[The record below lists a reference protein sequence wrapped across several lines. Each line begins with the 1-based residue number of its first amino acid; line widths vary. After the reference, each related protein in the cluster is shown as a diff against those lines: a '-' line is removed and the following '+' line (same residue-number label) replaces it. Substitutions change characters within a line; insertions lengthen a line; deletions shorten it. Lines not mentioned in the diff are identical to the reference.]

1 MNLFLDTSAIIK
13 LYHQEVGTE
22 KFSKYLSDIKGD
34 LFLTTSDLTKLELH
48 STLLKRSRMKEISN
62 KNLVQ
67 LFRLLEKDFQNFNI
81 VVINQVIKDI
91 AIQLLDSIGLKY
103 GLRTLDSL
111 QLASSLYSN
120 NYFKIDYF
128 VSSDKKLLNIAKE
141 YFPIINPEKL

>member
-1 MNLFLDTSAIIK
+1 
-13 LYHQEVGTE
+13 
-22 KFSKYLSDIKGD
+22 
-34 LFLTTSDLTKLELH
+34 
-48 STLLKRSRMKEISN
+48 MKEISN
-62 KNLVQ
+62 KNLNQ
-67 LFRLLEKDFQNFNI
+67 LFRLLEKDLQNFNI
-81 VVINQVIKDI
+81 VVIDQVIKDI

-141 YFPIINPEKL
+141 HFPIINPEKL

>member
-1 MNLFLDTSAIIK
+1 MNLFLDTSALIK

-22 KFSKYLSDIKGD
+22 QFSKYLSNIKGD

-48 STLLKRSRMKEISN
+48 SSLLKRSRMKQISN
-62 KNLVQ
+62 KNLNQ

-81 VVINQVIKDI
+81 VIIDQVIKDI

-120 NYFKIDYF
+120 NYFKIDFF

-141 YFPIINPEKL
+141 HFPIINPEKL

>member
-1 MNLFLDTSAIIK
+1 MNLFLDTSALIK

-22 KFSKYLSDIKGD
+22 QFSKYLSNIKGD

-48 STLLKRSRMKEISN
+48 SSLLKRSRIKEISN
-62 KNLVQ
+62 KNLFQ

-81 VVINQVIKDI
+81 IVIDQVIKDI

-128 VSSDKKLLNIAKE
+128 VSLDKKLLNIAKE

>member
-1 MNLFLDTSAIIK
+1 MNLFLDTSALIK

-22 KFSKYLSDIKGD
+22 QFSKYLSNIKGD

-48 STLLKRSRMKEISN
+48 SSLLKRSRIKEISN
-62 KNLVQ
+62 KNLFQ

-81 VVINQVIKDI
+81 IVIDQVIKDI
-91 AIQLLDSIGLKY
+91 VIQLLDSIGLKY

-128 VSSDKKLLNIAKE
+128 VSLDKKLLNIAKE